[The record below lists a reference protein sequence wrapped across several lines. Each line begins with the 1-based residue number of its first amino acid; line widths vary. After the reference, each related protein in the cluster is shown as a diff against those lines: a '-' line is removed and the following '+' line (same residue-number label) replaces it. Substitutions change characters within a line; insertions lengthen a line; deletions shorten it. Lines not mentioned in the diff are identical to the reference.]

1 MQRACEF
8 MVKVYEKSSAVCAA
22 TKGIPPLHASREE
35 AASNSNDSAGAFPIT
50 KKLGDDRKSFDD
62 PGIHDDEQLE
72 SFVVGFKTILN
83 RSYNNLLWMIL
94 QIETKLS
101 HQRT

>member
-1 MQRACEF
+1 
-8 MVKVYEKSSAVCAA
+8 MVKVYEKRSAVCAA

-35 AASNSNDSAGAFPIT
+35 AASNSNDSAGAFPIM
-50 KKLGDDRKSFDD
+50 KELGGGRKSFDD
-62 PGIHDDEQLE
+62 EQLE
-72 SFVVGFKTILN
+72 RFVVGFKTILN

-101 HQRT
+101 HQRN